1 MSARSENVLSL
12 TEEDI
17 LHGGDGDYNRP
28 AALAL
33 GEPRLSVIAK
43 DVIFT
48 GNIFANGC
56 VQIEG
61 NLQGNVRCKTLIS
74 GDDAVI
80 KGEIRA
86 ESVVVGGLIEGPI
99 KTLKLVVESGA
110 YIKGD
115 IEYRSIRIDS
125 DAYVEGK
132 FHQLDSKS
140 TSSSADEETE
150 ASSETAVAN
159 VVNISE
165 AAAPAVSGQI
175 GQPTEPSTHG
185 QAFRQADPADISGIS
200 DLAWRADFARPCH
213 VENRYLR
220 KR

>member
-1 MSARSENVLSL
+1 MSARSENALSL

-17 LHGGDGDYNRP
+17 LLGGDGDDRRP
-28 AALAL
+28 AELAP
-33 GEPRLSVIAK
+33 GEPGPSVIAK

-61 NLQGNVRCKTLIS
+61 ELQGNVRCQTLIS

-86 ESVVVGGLIEGPI
+86 ESVVVGGLIEGPV
-99 KTLKLVVESGA
+99 KTLKLVVQSGA
-110 YIKGD
+110 HVKGD

-132 FHQLDSKS
+132 LHHVDSKS
-140 TSSSADEETE
+140 TSSSADEEIE
-150 ASSETAVAN
+150 ASSETAAAN
-159 VVNISE
+159 VVSISE
-165 AAAPAVSGQI
+165 AAAPAVGGQI
-175 GQPTEPSTHG
+175 GQPAEPSTPG
-185 QAFRQADPADISGIS
+185 QAFGQVDPADISGIS
-200 DLAWRADFARPCH
+200 DLADRASSETKASA
-213 VENRYLR
+213 
-220 KR
+220 